1 MAQSQSGFI
10 NTTRASGAGAT
21 GTADLDRAVSFRF
34 VVTWS
39 CLAVAADPSRPV
51 MEAVP
56 AVQLSECPRPIP
68 APVPAPRVM
77 PAPQQSPPVT
87 ALVVADRTNAEELV
101 PATKNA
107 RSGSGFQ
114 WEMVVPKMVRA
125 PKKAAA
131 TKGRAPNA
139 AAVEDQTGPN
149 LYTAS
154 SGFRKSFSLK
164 LCIVVVAGAAIAVPL
179 WRRAAR
185 PPGAAVESSIEGGDW
200 LRESAVGGDPGVK
213 LSRQLVLYK
222 PALKARDCRLEFS
235 WTVASGDVGVVFR
248 AKDLGNYYAARLKVL
263 KLGSTPTLAAE
274 YFSVYEFVESPHTE
288 KVLVFS
294 RNDPV
299 LRVRMDVFGPM
310 FTLYLQDNATE
321 YWTDARLTS
330 GAIGFFEEWNRSPDV
345 HTLRMSF
352 PERSLLFRRPFA
364 GRQFLATNE
373 PRSGGV

>member
-1 MAQSQSGFI
+1 
-10 NTTRASGAGAT
+10 
-21 GTADLDRAVSFRF
+21 
-34 VVTWS
+34 
-39 CLAVAADPSRPV
+39 
-51 MEAVP
+51 
-56 AVQLSECPRPIP
+56 
-68 APVPAPRVM
+68 
-77 PAPQQSPPVT
+77 
-87 ALVVADRTNAEELV
+87 
-101 PATKNA
+101 
-107 RSGSGFQ
+107 
-114 WEMVVPKMVRA
+114 MVVPKMVRA

-139 AAVEDQTGPN
+139 VAVEDQFGPN

-164 LCIVVVAGAAIAVPL
+164 LCMVVVAAAAIVVPL

-185 PPGAAVESSIEGGDW
+185 PPAAAIETSIGGGDW
-200 LRESAVGGDPGVK
+200 MRESAVMGDPGVK

-222 PALKARDCRLEFS
+222 PALKATDCRLEFN
-235 WTVASGDVGVVFR
+235 WRVDSGDVGVIFR

-274 YFSVYEFVESPHTE
+274 YFSVYQFVESPHTE

-330 GAIGFFEEWNRSPDV
+330 GAIGFFEEWNRSADV
-345 HTLRMSF
+345 HGLRMSF
-352 PERSLLFRRPFA
+352 PERSQLFGKPSAGQRLLA
-364 GRQFLATNE
+364 ANE
-373 PRSGGV
+373 PRPGGV